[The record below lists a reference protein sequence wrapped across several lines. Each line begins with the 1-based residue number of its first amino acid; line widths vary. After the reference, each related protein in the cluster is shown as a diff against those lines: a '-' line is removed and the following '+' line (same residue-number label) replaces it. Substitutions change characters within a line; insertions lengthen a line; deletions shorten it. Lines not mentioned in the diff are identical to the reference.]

1 MAKNSTYVSAL
12 SPEYALL
19 GLLEQGPTH
28 GYDLHRRLSQDLGQV
43 WHISQ
48 SQLYNILKRLEAQG
62 DITGE
67 VQTHTRMP
75 DRRILQLT
83 EQGRL
88 RFESWLA
95 TPTGCSVRALRVEFI
110 TRLYF
115 ASARSRDQALGMIE
129 DQTAV
134 LRQGLERLHSAN
146 NIYSA
151 DKMHPAEQIFNHLGL
166 EFRIQQLRAALDW
179 MQSCAETIGRLD
191 T

>member
-1 MAKNSTYVSAL
+1 MSKRSTYVSAL

-48 SQLYNILKRLEAQG
+48 SQLYNILKRLETQG

-67 VQTHTRMP
+67 LQAHIGMP
-75 DRRILQLT
+75 ERRIFRLT
-83 EQGRL
+83 EQGRQ

-115 ASARSRDQALGMIE
+115 ASTRSREQALHMID
-129 DQTAV
+129 DQTVV
-134 LRQGLERLHSAN
+134 LRQGLERLHT
-146 NIYSA
+146 A
-151 DKMHPAEQIFNHLGL
+151 DKIHPPEQMFNHLGL
-166 EFRIQQLRAALDW
+166 EFRLQQLRAALDW
-179 MQSCAETIGRLD
+179 MQSCTETIRRLD
-191 T
+191 S